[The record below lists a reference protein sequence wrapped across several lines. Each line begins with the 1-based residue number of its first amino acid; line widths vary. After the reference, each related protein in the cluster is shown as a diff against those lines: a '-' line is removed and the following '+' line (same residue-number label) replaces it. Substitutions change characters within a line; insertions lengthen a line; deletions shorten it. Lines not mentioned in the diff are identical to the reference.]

1 MQSVGFVESEETN
14 QETNEKEKYL
24 LLEKVDIS
32 EMEAALE
39 ALNEGEPIP
48 IKLSRN
54 LQVYFFVKK
63 VYLEEKSLPR
73 VDSPILSG
81 SKQL

>member
-14 QETNEKEKYL
+14 QETNENEKYL

-54 LQVYFFVKK
+54 LQVYFLRKK
-63 VYLEEKSLPR
+63 FT
-73 VDSPILSG
+73 
-81 SKQL
+81 SK

>member
-1 MQSVGFVESEETN
+1 MESEETN

-54 LQVYFFVKK
+54 LQVYFLRKK
-63 VYLEEKSLPR
+63 FT
-73 VDSPILSG
+73 
-81 SKQL
+81 SK